1 MRARDTS
8 RPLVIVNR
16 FTVHGD
22 TEVFEHEL
30 REHAQFLRR
39 RDGFDFLTTTRLV
52 DRPDVYLHFAHWRS
66 LRDFITMAR
75 DATLF
80 ARVRRFARM
89 VETEADQAVSLG
101 RTVLRDATAGS
112 ASVLLLRAGA
122 VADARAFEKGF
133 SEFTAECAR
142 LGGFGGSDLLRS
154 DLSPGG
160 YLGLLWWQDADAC
173 DRALADEGL
182 NASRAGLALLAE
194 LATERCRHIAYE
206 GALRG

>member
-1 MRARDTS
+1 MRARDIS

-16 FTVHGD
+16 FTVRGD
-22 TEVFEHEL
+22 TEAFEHAL

-39 RDGFDFLTTTRLV
+39 RDGFDFLTTMRLL
-52 DRPDVYLHFAHWRS
+52 DRPDVYLHFGHWRS

-80 ARVRRFARM
+80 ARIRRFARM

-101 RTVLRDATAGS
+101 RTVLRDARAGS
-112 ASVLLLRAGA
+112 ASILLVHAGA
-122 VADARAFEKGF
+122 VADTEAFETGF
-133 SEFTAECAR
+133 REFTAECAR
-142 LGGFGGSDLLRS
+142 LDGFGGSELLRS

-160 YLGLLWWQDADAC
+160 YLGLMWWQDTDAC
-173 DRALADEGL
+173 ERALADEGL

-194 LATERCRHIAYE
+194 LAMERGCHIAYE
-206 GALRG
+206 GALRS